1 MKKGINRTLLILGII
16 LALVVIAVGIYLLF
30 FRPDPKTYRNYKIN
44 YDIQGYLFN
53 ENKEFIEDTT
63 FTARN
68 PHYPTMLRNG
78 EVVSKKSSFEC
89 IRIKGFPIID
99 HESGLST
106 YTRNQNNNIRLVQ
119 INMGGSTQD
128 EQTGS
133 TIPTLGI
140 QYILYIDKKS
150 NELLLCHIIHE
161 VNGETEQYYF
171 SPQRNPDHINDIL
184 IRAYTT

>member
-1 MKKGINRTLLILGII
+1 MNNRTKRTLWIIAII
-16 LALVVIAVGIYLLF
+16 LALVAIAVGIYLLF

-68 PHYPTMLRNG
+68 PYYPTMLRDG

-89 IRIKGFPIID
+89 VRIKGFPIID

-106 YTRNQNNNIRLVQ
+106 YTRNLNNIRLVQ

-128 EQTGS
+128 EQTGT

-150 NELLLCHIIHE
+150 DELLLCHIIHE

-171 SPQRNPDHINDIL
+171 SPSSDPKNINDVL
-184 IRAYTT
+184 IRASND